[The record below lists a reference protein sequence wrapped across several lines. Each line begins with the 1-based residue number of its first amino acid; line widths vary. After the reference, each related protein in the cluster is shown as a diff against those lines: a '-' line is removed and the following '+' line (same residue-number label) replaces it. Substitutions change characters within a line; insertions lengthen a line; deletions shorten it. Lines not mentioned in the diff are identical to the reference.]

1 MVRKTNVPAGQSKVT
16 TQRRGILSGGPRSDP
31 GLCATVLST
40 GEVLVA
46 SPSPGG
52 TVTTGYVGVALGS
65 QFRKF

>member
-1 MVRKTNVPAGQSKVT
+1 MVKKTKVPAGQPEVT
-16 TQRRGILSGGPRSDP
+16 TQRRGILSGAPRSEP
-31 GLCATVLST
+31 GLCTTVLST

-52 TVTTGYVGVALGS
+52 TVTPGYVGVALGS